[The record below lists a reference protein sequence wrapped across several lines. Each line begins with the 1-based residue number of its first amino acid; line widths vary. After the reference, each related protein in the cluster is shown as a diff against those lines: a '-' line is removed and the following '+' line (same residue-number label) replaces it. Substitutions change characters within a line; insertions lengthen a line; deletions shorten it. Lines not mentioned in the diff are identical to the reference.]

1 MSETPDDRAP
11 ETREALREA
20 LAAYAHNAWTGWMIY
35 LFSKC
40 TEEPGNVYRIPPW
53 AVERW
58 KRQMGTNYCDLSEE
72 EKASDREEADK
83 MLALMG
89 EAASAR
95 LATSVQT
102 LERECD
108 QIVLRRWVGG
118 WTAAGY
124 MAGKVRGGG
133 KGATMEAALSVLL
146 VELAALGE
154 TDR

>member
-1 MSETPDDRAP
+1 MNIDPCPVCGAESTWR
-11 ETREALREA
+11 
-20 LAAYAHNAWTGWMIY
+20 
-35 LFSKC
+35 
-40 TEEPGNVYRIPPW
+40 GNVEDGWISC
-53 AVERW
+53 ETSGCIIG
-58 KRQMGTNYCDLSEE
+58 GTFLNTDDGRAAAIAQWNHL
-72 EKASDREEADK
+72 
-83 MLALMG
+83 
-89 EAASAR
+89 AASAR

-154 TDR
+154 TGR